1 MPRSLRWCLGLF
13 LAAFVTV
20 VPIVHYRCDYT
31 LEKRFREVTPGA
43 FYRSGEMRAAGF
55 ARAVE
60 RYHIRTIVN
69 LQDEFPD
76 PEIATGYFSGKTLK
90 ESDLCRRLGARY
102 VFIPPDTLPHTLV
115 PEQRPEAIDRFLE
128 ILDDPASY
136 PILIHCRAGLHRTG
150 VMAAVYRMEHDGW
163 SPFQALAELKAHGF
177 GEWPCS
183 DANDYITQY
192 VLTYRPGVRRMASS
206 SQ

>member
-1 MPRSLRWCLGLF
+1 MPATLRWCLGVV
-13 LAAFVTV
+13 LAGFVTV
-20 VPIVHYRCDYT
+20 VPVVHYRCDYT

-43 FYRSGEMRAAGF
+43 LYRSGEMRADGF
-55 ARAVE
+55 AMAVQ
-60 RYHIRTIVN
+60 RYGIRTIVN

-76 PEIATGYFSGKTLK
+76 PDIATGYFGGPTIK
-90 ESDLCRRLGARY
+90 ESDLCHRLGARY
-102 VFIPPDTLPHTLV
+102 VFIRPELLPHALV
-115 PEQRPEAIDRFLE
+115 AEQRPEAIDQFLKL
-128 ILDDPASY
+128 LDDSASY

-163 SPFQALAELKAHGF
+163 TPFQALAELKANGF

-192 VLTYRPGVRRMASS
+192 ILTYHPGVRRVADR